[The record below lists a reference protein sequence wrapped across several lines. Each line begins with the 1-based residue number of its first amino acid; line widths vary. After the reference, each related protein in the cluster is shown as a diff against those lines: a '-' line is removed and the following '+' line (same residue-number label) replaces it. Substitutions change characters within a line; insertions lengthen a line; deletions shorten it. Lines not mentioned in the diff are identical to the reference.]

1 MGTEDKDK
9 DVGKDKK
16 IHLGESFLG
25 GSKKASSVLGDQ
37 GFRIKNIL
45 FPDMDSRKEFG
56 KDSILD
62 FDEALKRADSDIDPE
77 KILAA
82 SDDIEP
88 GRQKARFGQRDLWA
102 NVEKYK
108 KVAEEYGE
116 TEEYREKQ
124 IQDKKDKIQ
133 KEMDRRDSDILQISN
148 SRGYFLE
155 LVRIPIPEKSNPDDL
170 EITIGGKKVSV
181 HKDLEGMSVSTSGS
195 RPEISIDMIK
205 KAADDMAKFGML
217 DWNKN
222 LDSADS
228 VDISVE
234 ASFGK
239 TPVVLSVSDELHGDE
254 TVFKPA
260 GKYIS
265 GELWNEALE
274 DMKRNKT
281 GQWMKSMPGSG
292 SVVSCGISA
301 KVNGKEAAIEGITDR
316 EGEAAGIDKATWEKA
331 CEEMMRTGKQSW
343 ATTLS
348 DGTTVSISLN
358 TYVDQ
363 ERATIDRTI
372 PGKTVEDM
380 PARLTIGKDMWE
392 KGVNDII
399 SDPSTSNRTMIRT
412 GTGRQ
417 IELRMNMKVNGIAAV
432 PNVPFKPDE
441 VRETKSGITISR
453 ELAEKAIDEMNK
465 NNNATSY
472 KTNTMDGR
480 EVMFKRA
487 GELKMFVNEQEISKD
502 DFNEAL
508 AEVSGLN
515 SSEERDGRGQQVVE
529 MRQQKSIIMSRRIGE
544 APFTAAHTAA
554 NTVKNQAVQGTRMS
568 GEVISLLKSLIM
580 GAVRSR

>member
-1 MGTEDKDK
+1 MGTEKGD
-9 DVGKDKK
+9 GSK
-16 IHLGESFLG
+16 ISLGEAFLSG
-25 GSKKASSVLGDQ
+25 
-37 GFRIKNIL
+37 IKNTINSMEEKRIDAKDML
-45 FPDMDSRKEFG
+45 FPSADSRKEFG

-77 KILAA
+77 KIRAA
-82 SDDIEP
+82 SDEIEP
-88 GRQKARFGQRDLWA
+88 GRQKAKPGERDVWE
-102 NVEKYK
+102 NVEKYEK
-108 KVAEEYGE
+108 IAKERGE
-116 TEEYREKQ
+116 SEEYRAKQ

-133 KEMDRRDSDILQISN
+133 KEMDKRGSDILQISN

-181 HKDLEGMSVSTSGS
+181 HKDLEGMNVSTSGS

-265 GELWNEALE
+265 GELWDEALE

-487 GELKMFVNEQEISKD
+487 GELKMFVNGQEIGKE
-502 DFNEAL
+502 DFEDAL

-515 SSEERDGRGQQVVE
+515 SNEERDKKGQQKIE
-529 MRQQKSIIMSRRIGE
+529 MRQQKSIIMARRIGE
-544 APFTAAHTAA
+544 LPYTQATRAVHGLMNGSKMSRHTA
-554 NTVKNQAVQGTRMS
+554 S
-568 GEVISLLKSLIM
+568 EVVGLLKALIM
-580 GAVRSR
+580 GAVKSR